1 MPLRS
6 KLILYAVVM
15 LLLFLGLSAGAYI
28 SLRAASLEA
37 EAARD
42 ELAKLSLLET
52 LEQRCAALGPAPDRE
67 GCREARDALG
77 NLADREWRDESRPLV
92 SSLLELCGAYEAGCE
107 LDVPR
112 FRETLAELKK
122 LTILQ
127 VKRGL
132 DSAEGPTER
141 RAFRLLV
148 AAGLAAVGGAAT
160 FAWLFSRLVRE
171 RRRLEDRVR
180 RSEKL
185 AAIGTLAAGIAHE
198 INNPLTTIS
207 VSAEALADRLRRD
220 STEHGYSR
228 AIQEEAERCRTI
240 VGDLSDLARGGSLD
254 REPMD
259 PAEVSE
265 GALRIVRRNRSL
277 PTVAVVTEFQR
288 GLPLV
293 SADRAK
299 ILQVLVNLLLN
310 GIEASGEGGRVHM
323 TARRDNG
330 HISFQ
335 VRDEGRGIPSHLLER
350 IFEPFFTSKD
360 RGVGLGLALCHRIA
374 ELHGG
379 EIRAESRG
387 EGEGATFTLLL
398 PLEPRGDGA

>member
-1 MPLRS
+1 MQLRS

-15 LLLFLGLSAGAYI
+15 LLLFVGLSAGAYL
-28 SLRAASLEA
+28 SLKAASLEA
-37 EAARD
+37 EDARE

-52 LEQRCAALGPAPDRE
+52 LEQRCLSLGPAPDPE
-67 GCREARDALG
+67 SCREACDALLR
-77 NLADREWRDESRPLV
+77 LAEREWRDEPRA
-92 SSLLELCGAYEAGCE
+92 LLSKLLDLSAEAGGE
-107 LDVPR
+107 LNVPR

-122 LTILQ
+122 LTIRQ
-127 VKRGL
+127 VKRDL
-132 DSAEGPTER
+132 ESAGGPTER

-160 FAWLFSRLVRE
+160 FAWLFYRLVRE

-185 AAIGTLAAGIAHE
+185 AAMGTLAAGIAHE
-198 INNPLTTIS
+198 INNPLATIS
-207 VSAEALADRLRRD
+207 VSAEALADRVPGG
-220 STEHGYSR
+220 STDHEYCL

-254 REPMD
+254 REPVD
-259 PAEVSE
+259 PEEVSE
-265 GALRIVRRNRSL
+265 GALRIVGRNRSL
-277 PTVAVVTEFQR
+277 PEVSVATEFQR

-293 SADRAK
+293 SADRGK
-299 ILQVLVNLLLN
+299 ILQVLVNLLRN
-310 GIEASGEGGRVHM
+310 GIQASGEGGRVRLS
-323 TARRDNG
+323 ARRANG

-335 VRDEGRGIPSHLLER
+335 VRDEGRGIPPHLLER
-350 IFEPFFTSKD
+350 IFEPFYTDKD

-374 ELHGG
+374 EMHGG

-387 EGEGATFTLLL
+387 EGKGSTFTLLL
-398 PLEPRGDGA
+398 PLEPRDDGA